1 MLRVIPLRA
10 IVLGATLITFALA
23 LESAALAQQVS
34 AGQRMAMYSKPAVVR
49 VYDGYRGKFYW
60 PKNNRVYTVS
70 TIGKGSGFFI
80 NPNGYIATNAHVTE
94 STREGVTNGKREL
107 FMQFVGA
114 LARDY
119 GLDPR
124 QARNNPQ
131 IVDSVARQAGTEPR
145 EFQHFHHVVIPDG
158 SVFPFEIKSYGAPVG
173 QGKDVSIIKIEVK
186 NAPILRL
193 GDSDK
198 VQLQDHIT
206 VFGYP
211 AAADTS
217 QSETLDAKSALEAS
231 ITDGK
236 VSAKK
241 NAADGAPV
249 LQVSAPATHGN
260 SGGPVLNDRGEV
272 VGLLTFRGD
281 TVRGQEVSGFAF
293 VVPSSTMLEFVKQ
306 AGIANEPGLADR
318 RYREGLELYW
328 QGYYSRAI
336 TKFEEV
342 KRLFPQHSETERLI
356 RDSQQA
362 IAEGKE
368 RGLGFFGWFMIL
380 AVVGGGFI
388 LLLGGV
394 VVIII
399 FTPQGKRLRA
409 SLRSAFS
416 APPAQATDQ
425 AGLTP
430 PVQAWPQAQ
439 PVVPGPVQPPA
450 PEGARISVS
459 GAEPQRASVA
469 PATNQTVPVSSP
481 SAKTEALSLG
491 MIAFTTGAL
500 AGQRFKIPAEGFYIG
515 RDDSLAQVVL
525 ADSRV
530 SKRHLWIGVQ
540 QGRVMAVDQGSTNG
554 TFLNTPDSER
564 VTAVPLN
571 PGDTIF
577 LAGSE
582 ICFTFQPPAAQGHL
596 RLVNPSA
603 A

>member
-1 MLRVIPLRA
+1 MSLITLQRIPLRA
-10 IVLGATLITFALA
+10 LTLSAILITFAC
-23 LESAALAQQVS
+23 AARAQQVS
-34 AGQRMAMYSKPAVVR
+34 EGQRMAMYSKPAVVR

-80 NPNGYIATNAHVTE
+80 NPSGYIATNAHVT
-94 STREGVTNGKREL
+94 SDTHEGAANGKRAL
-107 FMQFVGA
+107 FMQFVGV

-119 GLDPR
+119 GMDPR

-131 IVDSVARQAGTEPR
+131 IISAVANQAGTEPR
-145 EFQHFHHVVIPDG
+145 EFEHIHHVVIPDG
-158 SVFPFEIKSYGAPVG
+158 SVFPFEIKAYGAPTG
-173 QGKDVSIIKIEVK
+173 EGKDVSIIKIEVK

-193 GDSDK
+193 GDSDRI
-198 VQLQDHIT
+198 QLQDHIT

-241 NAADGAPV
+241 NAADGSPV

-272 VGLLTFRGD
+272 MGMLTFRGD
-281 TVRGQEVSGFAF
+281 MVNGQEVSGFAF
-293 VVPSSTMLEFVKQ
+293 VVPSSTMMEFVKQ
-306 AGIANEPGLADR
+306 AGVSNEPGLADR

-328 QGYYSRAI
+328 NGYYSGAI
-336 TKFEEV
+336 KKFEEV
-342 KRLFPQHSETERLI
+342 KRLFPQHSETDRLI

-368 RGLGFFGWFMIL
+368 RMGFFSWFVIL
-380 AVVGGGFI
+380 AVVGFVFLLFVGGSAAI
-388 LLLGGV
+388 L
-394 VVIII
+394 I

-409 SLRSAFS
+409 GLRSTFAPS
-416 APPAQATDQ
+416 AAREKPNTAPVAQRAKFTPATD
-425 AGLTP
+425 P
-430 PVQAWPQAQ
+430 
-439 PVVPGPVQPPA
+439 
-450 PEGARISVS
+450 
-459 GAEPQRASVA
+459 
-469 PATNQTVPVSSP
+469 TVNLAA
-481 SAKTEALSLG
+481 AKTEALSLG
-491 MIAFTTGAL
+491 KIAFTTGAL
-500 AGQRFKIPAEGFYIG
+500 AGQQFEIPAGGFYIG
-515 RDDSLAQVVL
+515 RDDALAQVVI

-540 QGRVMAVDQGSTNG
+540 HGRVTAVDQGSTNG
-554 TFLNTPDSER
+554 TFLNTPNSER
-564 VTAVPLN
+564 VTTVSLN

-577 LAGSE
+577 LSGPE
-582 ICFTFQPPAAQGHL
+582 ICFTFHPPAQSHL
-596 RLVNPSA
+596 KLVHSA

>member
-1 MLRVIPLRA
+1 MSQIMFRVIPLRA
-10 IVLGATLITFALA
+10 IILSAIIITFAFA
-23 LESAALAQQVS
+23 PQSAARAQQVS
-34 AGQRMAMYSKPAVVR
+34 EGQRMAMYSKPAVVR

-60 PKNNRVYTVS
+60 PKNNRLYTVS
-70 TIGKGSGFFI
+70 SIGKGSGFFI
-80 NPNGYIATNAHVTE
+80 NPSGYIATNAHVTE
-94 STREGVTNGKREL
+94 DTHEGAANGKRAL
-107 FMQFVGA
+107 FMQFVGV

-119 GLDPR
+119 GMDPR

-131 IVDSVARQAGTEPR
+131 VIDAVARQAGTEPR
-145 EFQHFHHVVIPDG
+145 EFQHIHHVVVPDG
-158 SVFPFEIKSYGAPVG
+158 SVFLFEIKSYGAPTG
-173 QGKDVSIIKIEVK
+173 EGKDVSIIKIEVK

-249 LQVSAPATHGN
+249 LQVSAPSTHGN
-260 SGGPVLNDRGEV
+260 SGGPVLNDRSEV
-272 VGLLTFRGD
+272 IGLLTFRGD
-281 TVRGQEVSGFAF
+281 MVNGQEVSGFAF
-293 VVPSSTMLEFVKQ
+293 VVPSSTMMEFVKQ
-306 AGIANEPGLADR
+306 VGVANEPGLADR

-368 RGLGFFGWFMIL
+368 RMGFFGWFVIL
-380 AVVGGGFI
+380 AVVGGGF
-388 LLLGGV
+388 LLFLGVGAAL
-394 VVIII
+394 II
-399 FTPQGKRLRA
+399 FTPQGKQLRA
-409 SLRSAFS
+409 GLRSTFAPS
-416 APPAQATDQ
+416 APQEKRSTAPVAGAVPQRVKLTPATDPT
-425 AGLTP
+425 A
-430 PVQAWPQAQ
+430 
-439 PVVPGPVQPPA
+439 
-450 PEGARISVS
+450 
-459 GAEPQRASVA
+459 
-469 PATNQTVPVSSP
+469 PVSLP

-500 AGQRFKIPAEGFYIG
+500 AGQQFKIPAEGFYIG
-515 RDDSLAQVVL
+515 RDDSLAQVL
-525 ADSRV
+525 ITDTRV

-540 QGRVMAVDQGSTNG
+540 HGRITAVDQGSTNG
-554 TFLNTPDSER
+554 TFLNTPNSER
-564 VTAVPLN
+564 VTAVSLN
-571 PGDTIF
+571 PGDTLF
-577 LAGSE
+577 LAGPE
-582 ICFTFQPPAAQGHL
+582 ICFTYQPPAAQSHL
-596 RLVNPSA
+596 KLVHSA